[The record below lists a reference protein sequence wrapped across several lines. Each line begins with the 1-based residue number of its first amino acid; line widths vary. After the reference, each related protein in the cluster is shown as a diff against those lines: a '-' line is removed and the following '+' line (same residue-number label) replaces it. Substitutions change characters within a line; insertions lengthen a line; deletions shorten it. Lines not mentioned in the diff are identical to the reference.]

1 MEKPQRRRRCR
12 GHYGKTVYLIAEQ
25 IEMLAFW
32 YFNDDYMC
40 SETWLFWKFEETC
53 DNL

>member
-25 IEMLAFW
+25 IEMLAFR
-32 YFNDDYMC
+32 YFNDDYV
-40 SETWLFWKFEETC
+40 FWNMTVLKIWG
-53 DNL
+53 NLW